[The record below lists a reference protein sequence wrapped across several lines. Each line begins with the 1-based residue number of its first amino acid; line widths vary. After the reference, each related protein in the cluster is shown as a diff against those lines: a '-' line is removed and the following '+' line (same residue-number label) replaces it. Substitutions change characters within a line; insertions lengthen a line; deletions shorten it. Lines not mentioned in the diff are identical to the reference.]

1 MTLFSLTAVVL
12 TAVALVVVTRAALA
26 ASRSVDPTLRAI
38 DRLRGDLQ
46 PALVRVR
53 AERERAA
60 QLRHRR

>member
-1 MTLFSLTAVVL
+1 MTLFILAAVAITVI
-12 TAVALVVVTRAALA
+12 ALVVVTRAALA
-26 ASRSVDPTLRAI
+26 ASRSVDPTLRSI

-60 QLRHRR
+60 QLRQRR